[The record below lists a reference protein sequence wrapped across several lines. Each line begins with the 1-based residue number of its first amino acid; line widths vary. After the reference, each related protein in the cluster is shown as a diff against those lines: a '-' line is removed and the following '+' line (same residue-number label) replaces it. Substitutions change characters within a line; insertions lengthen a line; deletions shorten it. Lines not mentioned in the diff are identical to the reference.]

1 MSYAA
6 PAKRATAQFA
16 VYRFRDSVAPGPLRE
31 LGRASDSAQ
40 LRRHQLALRSLRSVA
55 LSSNLVRVM

>member
-6 PAKRATAQFA
+6 ATSRATAQFS
-16 VYRFRDSVAPGPLRE
+16 VYRFRDSVAPGPPRE

-40 LRRHQLALRSLRSVA
+40 LRHHQLALRSLRSVA